1 MKNIII
7 GTAGHVDHGKT
18 RLIKALSGIDTD
30 RLEEEK
36 KRGITIE
43 LGFAHIP
50 NDAGY
55 NIGVI
60 DVPGHEKF
68 IKNMLAG
75 IGGIDFVL
83 FVVAADE
90 EIMPQ
95 TREHFEILKALG
107 ISDGIIAVTK
117 TDMVDEEWLEML
129 LEEVEDYFKG
139 SFLEG
144 KPVIPV
150 SAATGENIE
159 LLKEEI
165 IRKCD
170 RETKR
175 REEKELFRLPVDRV
189 FTMSGFGTVVTGT
202 LVDGTIKVGDEV
214 MVYPHVGEGAGGSD
228 GKKAKIRGI
237 QTYGKDT
244 DMAIAG
250 QRTAINLSGVSKEDI
265 DRGDV
270 LAWKDAVT
278 VTNMID
284 VKLNIFSSSDRIV
297 LNNSRVHLYSGSDE
311 VLCKVILLDR
321 DAITA
326 DEECYAQLRLEEPMA
341 LRRGDRFIIRFYSP
355 IITIGGGIVLDT
367 LPAKHKRNREEI
379 LEGIDILANGSL
391 SDIILMKA
399 GERRFV
405 KQEELARELGLL
417 DGEME
422 ASVAA
427 LLTDSV
433 TLDADSQTAGLIRL
447 ADRTLMSTAKF
458 GRLRGSAEHIINEY
472 HEANPLA
479 DGIPRQELL
488 SRIREQW
495 FITDDKMLQSVVRF
509 LLEAGVIEDKGKSIA
524 LKGFKIEYTP
534 AQLALK
540 DKIAKMYKD
549 AGIEM
554 IRTEDVMTF
563 DKDRGIINAM
573 LGDLADSGEI
583 IKVNPSYYIS
593 AEGWSIALE
602 AAKSFEGEFTLAEYR
617 DKLGTSRKYAA
628 EILPAL
634 DKAGLTVF
642 NGTSRVVVKR

>member
-90 EIMPQ
+90 GIMPQ

-117 TDMVDEEWLEML
+117 TDMVDKEWLEML
-129 LEEVEDYFKG
+129 LEEVEEYCRG

-202 LVDGTIKVGDEV
+202 LVDGTIRVGDDV

-228 GKKAKIRGI
+228 GRKAKIRGI

-244 DMAIAG
+244 DVAIAG
-250 QRTAINLSGVSKEDI
+250 QRTAINLSGVSKDEI

-284 VKLNIFSSSDRIV
+284 VRLNIFSSSDRIV

-321 DAITA
+321 DAIAA

-367 LPAKHKRNREEI
+367 LPAKHKRNREEV
-379 LEGIDILANGSL
+379 LAGVDVLANGSL

-399 GERRFV
+399 GERRFI

-422 ASVAA
+422 EAASA

-433 TLDADSQTAGLIRL
+433 ASDDVSQADGLIRL

-458 GRLRGSAEHIINEY
+458 GRLKESIEHIINEY

-509 LLEAGVIEDKGKSIA
+509 LLEAGVIEDRGKSIA

-534 AQLALK
+534 EQLALK

-554 IRTEDVMTF
+554 IRTDEVLAL
-563 DKDRGIINAM
+563 DKDKGIVSAM
-573 LGDLADSGEI
+573 LGDLADAGEI
-583 IKVNPSYYIS
+583 VKVNPSYYIS
-593 AEGWSIALE
+593 AEGWSVAQETARAI
-602 AAKSFEGEFTLAEYR
+602 EGEFTLAEYR

-628 EILPAL
+628 ELLPAL